1 MYYGKNEYLMI
12 NNSTKLE
19 SLSIINNIQKLF
31 DRFKSVLYFDQ
42 IVMINYFSTLL
53 KPINQRLR

>member
-42 IVMINYFSTLL
+42 IVMIDYFGTLL
-53 KPINQRLR
+53 KLINHRLR